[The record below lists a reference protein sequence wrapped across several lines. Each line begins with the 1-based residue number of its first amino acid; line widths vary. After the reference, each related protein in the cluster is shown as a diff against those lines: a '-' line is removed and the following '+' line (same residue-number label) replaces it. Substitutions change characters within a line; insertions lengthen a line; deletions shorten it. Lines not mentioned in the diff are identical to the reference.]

1 MRNDDDDHG
10 PMEGLNDGRPDH
22 WVGANDEQSQAAL
35 LLSSLLKNTLH
46 VSEGR
51 PRSSFAI
58 LFYTKYVLFS
68 MNKSLFC

>member
-10 PMEGLNDGRPDH
+10 SMEGLNDVNDHGVNDH

-35 LLSSLLKNTLH
+35 LLSSLLKTILH

-51 PRSSFAI
+51 PGSSFAI
-58 LFYTKYVLFS
+58 LFYT
-68 MNKSLFC
+68 